1 MWIVAIVCL
10 IFGYLVGY
18 IHCYMKVWKMVLD
31 PEYFEHSD
39 APQQNPLLEL
49 EAEDEQARRST
60 QAGCGEQP
68 RS

>member
-1 MWIVAIVCL
+1 
-10 IFGYLVGY
+10 
-18 IHCYMKVWKMVLD
+18 MKVWKMVLD